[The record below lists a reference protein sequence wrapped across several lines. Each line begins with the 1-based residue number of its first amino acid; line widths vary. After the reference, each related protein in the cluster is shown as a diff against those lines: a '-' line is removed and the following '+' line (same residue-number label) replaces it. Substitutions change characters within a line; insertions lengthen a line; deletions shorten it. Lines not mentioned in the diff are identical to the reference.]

1 MRCYNIVMQIA
12 YGRAY
17 HIFRDYLSSAS
28 HVLGLAMAEH
38 DVLQVA
44 PPEIIYGRAH
54 THGCDLPILESVA
67 YSNMRLFSAS
77 A

>member
-1 MRCYNIVMQIA
+1 MQIA

-44 PPEIIYGRAH
+44 PPEI
-54 THGCDLPILESVA
+54 LW
-67 YSNMRLFSAS
+67 AS
-77 A
+77 TYAWL

>member
-44 PPEIIYGRAH
+44 PPEILWAS
-54 THGCDLPILESVA
+54 TDAWLWSAILESVA